1 MLTRTIQ
8 AYSCVF
14 ARAPVH
20 PCAPATRAHNLLLAM
35 YSQALSPGDLLSRP
49 LSHAT
54 SPPWR
59 APRCFSARYTRHL
72 DVCARARSR
81 MRACYTRAPAVAYA
95 RSRVSKPIRVRRG
108 GEEACFLHLYEP
120 YVALGFVFLDSMPS
134 ERISK
139 KIDFWIFTVTVTV
152 TVTAASVMGLDLSVV
167 PWRWRAASSEAF
179 ALYVIVAGCGRAPNT
194 FRRVRISVR
203 VVACRAKSA

>member
-1 MLTRTIQ
+1 MVQGDSRTTTTTAWGAMAEVFSDDLNLKIGDLIWRPLSPATCQPCARPLMLTRTIQ

-35 YSQALSPGDLLSRP
+35 YSQALSPGDLLSRS

-72 DVCARARSR
+72 GVCARARSR
-81 MRACYTRAPAVAYA
+81 MRARYTRAPAVAYA

-134 ERISK
+134 GYSPARNSP
-139 KIDFWIFTVTVTV
+139 FF
-152 TVTAASVMGLDLSVV
+152 SM
-167 PWRWRAASSEAF
+167 F
-179 ALYVIVAGCGRAPNT
+179 
-194 FRRVRISVR
+194 F
-203 VVACRAKSA
+203 